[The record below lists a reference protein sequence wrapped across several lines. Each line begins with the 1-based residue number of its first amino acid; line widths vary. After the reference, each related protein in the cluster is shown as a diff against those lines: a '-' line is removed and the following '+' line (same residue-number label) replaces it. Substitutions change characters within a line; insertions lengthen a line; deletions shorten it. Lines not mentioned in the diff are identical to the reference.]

1 MKIFNLYSGSWRSN
15 CYLLAD
21 MEAGEAVLIDPSED
35 AGRIVGFAE
44 SHGVKIVQILLTHGH
59 FDHILSLD
67 ALRTL
72 TGAPMA
78 MHGEDAECLSDPSK
92 SAFDL
97 VGGNGVFKAPERILR
112 DGSIVE
118 LAGHKIRV
126 IHTPGHTKGSC
137 CYAVGDR
144 LFTGDTLFVG
154 GTGRCDLYGGSYS
167 EMRRSL
173 EKLSKLETDYKIYPG
188 HGESGRLMEEINNNI

>member
-21 MEAGEAVLIDPSED
+21 MEAGAAALIDPSED
-35 AGRIVGFAE
+35 ARRIVSFAE
-44 SHGVKIVQILLTHGH
+44 SKGVKIVQILLTHGH

-67 ALRTL
+67 DLRTL
-72 TGAPMA
+72 TGAPVA
-78 MHGEDAECLSDPSK
+78 MHGDDAECQSDPHK

-97 VGGNGVFKAPERILR
+97 VGGKGIFAPPERVLR

-137 CYAVGDR
+137 CYAAGDC

-154 GTGRCDLYGGSYS
+154 GIGRCDLHGGSYT

-173 EKLSKLETDYKIYPG
+173 EKLASLEKDYKIFPG
-188 HGESGRLMEEINNNI
+188 HGESGQLMEEINNNI